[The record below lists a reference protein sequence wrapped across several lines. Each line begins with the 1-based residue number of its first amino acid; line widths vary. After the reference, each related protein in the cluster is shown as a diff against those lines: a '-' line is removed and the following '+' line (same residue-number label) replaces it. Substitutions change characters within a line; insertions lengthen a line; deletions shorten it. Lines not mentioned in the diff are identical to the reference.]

1 MQTKRKQ
8 GTAEIISIGDELLI
22 GQVINTN
29 ASWMGEQL
37 FLNGIDLQQVTTIGD
52 QPEHLHQAIRSA
64 LERVQFIFLTGG
76 LGPTSDDLTKP
87 ALCSFFDVPLVFHP
101 DAYDQVQAL
110 FARRGMA
117 VTERNK
123 QQAMLPVNCKA
134 VANHNGTAPGMWFD
148 VEDAVIVSMPGVPF
162 EMRPM
167 FAEQVIPELKKRF
180 ATSHYLFKTV
190 MTTGVGESMLADRIQ
205 HWETALPSHFKIA
218 YLPQPGIVRLRV
230 GAQGDDAIVLQ
241 NELNEQVQTM
251 CALIPEYVYGFDNQL
266 LEQVVGTQLSV
277 NGWSVATAESCTGG
291 YLAHLLTSVV
301 GSSAYFKGS
310 VVAYAN
316 EIKVKM
322 LQVQE
327 ASLQQYGAVS
337 EAVAKE
343 MAMGLRHQFDTDF
356 AVSTTGIAGPD
367 GGSAEKPVGTV
378 WIALAT
384 RTGCQ
389 AQRFQLGEHRD
400 RNIRRA
406 TLAALNLLRIEMQ
419 SRPKK

>member
-1 MQTKRKQ
+1 MQTKRKP

>member
-52 QPEHLHQAIRSA
+52 DTEQLHRAIQNA

-87 ALCSFFDVPLVFHP
+87 ALCSFFDVPLIFYQ
-101 DAYDQVQAL
+101 DAYEQVEAL
-110 FARRGMA
+110 FARRGMS

-123 QQAMLPVNCKA
+123 QQAMLPANCTA
-134 VANHNGTAPGMWFD
+134 VPNHNGTAPGMWFD

-190 MTTGVGESMLADRIQ
+190 MTTGVGESTLADQIQ
-205 HWETALPSHFKIA
+205 QWEAALPAHFKIA
-218 YLPQPGIVRLRV
+218 YLPQPGILRLRV
-230 GAQGDDAIVLQ
+230 GAHGDDAVVLQ
-241 NELNEQVQTM
+241 NQLNEQVKAL
-251 CALIPEYVYGFDNQL
+251 CDLIPEWIYGFDNQL
-266 LEQVVGTQLSV
+266 LEEVVGAQLSV

-291 YLAHLLTSVV
+291 YLAHLLTSIA

-316 EIKVKM
+316 EIKEKM
-322 LQVQE
+322 LHVKR
-327 ASLQQYGAVS
+327 ASLEQYGAVS
-337 EAVAKE
+337 ETVAQE
-343 MAMGLRHQFDTDF
+343 MAIGLRQQFDTDF
-356 AVSTTGIAGPD
+356 ALSTTGIAGPD
-367 GGSAEKPVGTV
+367 GGSTEKPVGTV

-406 TLAALNLLRIEMQ
+406 SLAALNMLRVEME
-419 SRPKK
+419 SRTEK

>member
-1 MQTKRKQ
+1 MQTKRRQ

-52 QPEHLHQAIRSA
+52 NTDHLHQAIRSA

-87 ALCSFFDVPLVFHP
+87 ALCSFFEVPLVFHP
-101 DAYDQVQAL
+101 DAYEQVEAL

-123 QQAMLPVNCKA
+123 QQAMLPANCTA

-180 ATSHYLFKTV
+180 AASHYLFKTV

-205 HWETALPSHFKIA
+205 HWEAALPSYFKIA

-230 GAQGDDAIVLQ
+230 GAHGDDVIVLQ
-241 NELNEQVQTM
+241 NELNEQVQAM
-251 CALIPEYVYGFDNQL
+251 CGLIPEYVYGFDNQL
-266 LEQVVGTQLSV
+266 LEQVVGTQLTV

-291 YLAHLLTSVV
+291 YLAHLLTSIA

-310 VVAYAN
+310 VVAYSN
-316 EIKVKM
+316 EIKEKM
-322 LQVQE
+322 LHVKRHN
-327 ASLQQYGAVS
+327 LQQHGAVS

-343 MAMGLRHQFDTDF
+343 MAVGLRDQFDTDF

-384 RTGCQ
+384 RNGCQ
-389 AQRFQLGEHRD
+389 AQCFHLGEHRD

-406 TLAALNLLRIEMQ
+406 ALAALNMLRVEMGLR
-419 SRPKK
+419 SEK